1 MEEIAKKIY
10 EKANE
15 LSSMISESKLKDI
28 HFAMVLHVPQED
40 GDNTDTPNCIGV
52 LTGRPIET
60 AKLLNKLIA
69 DTDMAKYLALD
80 RLREA
85 FKEFRAGDIV
95 KFYAAGPDD
104 KAEVEAPIGQEEPK
118 RG

>member
-15 LSSMISESKLKDI
+15 LSSMIYESKLKDI

-69 DTDMAKYLALD
+69 NTDMAKYLALD

-85 FKEFRAGDIV
+85 FKELVAGDIEKIV
-95 KFYAAGPDD
+95 AGPDD

>member
-1 MEEIAKKIY
+1 
-10 EKANE
+10 
-15 LSSMISESKLKDI
+15 MISESKLKDI

-52 LTGRPIET
+52 LTGCPIEI

-69 DTDMAKYLALD
+69 DTGMAKYLALD
-80 RLREA
+80 GLMEA
-85 FKEFRAGDIV
+85 FKELVAGDIEKIV
-95 KFYAAGPDD
+95 AGPDD